1 MDIKAILNSEKGRTA
16 QAQRIFAAKAAEMK
30 ITAFTKEEC
39 KTLRSWFKSEVI
51 NFDGFFAT
59 KAGNDALCHGLKN
72 LQKGVKAKGVQDAQ
86 VDKQYIDTPKV
97 KKDAKGNQQAKGEHD
112 ADFDD
117 AQQQGQDDAQQQ
129 GQDDAQQQGQDDAQQ
144 QQGQDDAQ
152 QQGQDDAQQ
161 QGQDDAQQQG
171 QDDAQQQGQDD
182 AQQQG
187 QDDAQ
192 QQGQDDAQQQQGQD
206 DAQQQGQDEEDK
218 NTQKITYDD
227 LTESEKEAYWL
238 MKEGKIPYLWGPAGT
253 GKTTA
258 AQRIA
263 AASGQKFYFT
273 SSVFDKYDLTGFVDA
288 QGELIDTP
296 LIRAILN
303 GGDYLFD
310 EWDVSDNQSVKFF
323 NMLLSQRMFVI
334 PKYGVVKCHP
344 KFRVIAAGNTKGTGP
359 TANYPTAVIQDAS
372 CRNRFVSIY
381 YGYNEEI
388 EMKLAKGD
396 NALVSF
402 VHDLR
407 AAVKESGLDTVI
419 SYRNII
425 NCKDMQDIPFYKG
438 KDALIVKRCFSGDFD
453 EDNFEMVSANL
464 ETNNKYTKLFKGLE
478 IESI

>member
-112 ADFDD
+112 A
-117 AQQQGQDDAQQQ
+117 
-129 GQDDAQQQGQDDAQQ
+129 QQ

-182 AQQQG
+182 A
-187 QDDAQ
+187 
-192 QQGQDDAQQQQGQD
+192 QQQGQD

-438 KDALIVKRCFSGDFD
+438 KDALIVKRCFAGDFD
-453 EDNFEMVSANL
+453 EDNFVMVSANL

>member
-16 QAQRIFAAKAAEMK
+16 QAQRIFAAKAAEMN

-86 VDKQYIDTPKV
+86 VDKQYIDTPEV

-117 AQQQGQDDAQQQ
+117 A
-129 GQDDAQQQGQDDAQQ
+129 
-144 QQGQDDAQ
+144 
-152 QQGQDDAQQ
+152 
-161 QGQDDAQQQG
+161 
-171 QDDAQQQGQDD
+171 
-182 AQQQG
+182 
-187 QDDAQ
+187 
-192 QQGQDDAQQQQGQD
+192 QQQGQD

-396 NALVSF
+396 KLLVSF

-407 AAVKESGLDTVI
+407 AAVKDSGLDTVI

-438 KDALIVKRCFSGDFD
+438 KDALIVKRCFAGDFD

>member
-1 MDIKAILNSEKGRTA
+1 MDIKEILNSEKGRTA
-16 QAQRIFAAKAAEMK
+16 QAQKIFAAKAAEMN
-30 ITAFTKEEC
+30 ITEFTKDEC
-39 KTLRSWFKSEVI
+39 KMLRSWFKSEVI
-51 NFDGFFAT
+51 TLDGFFAT

-86 VDKQYIDTPKV
+86 VGKQKVETPEV
-97 KKDAKGNQQAKGEHD
+97 KKDAKGDQQAKGKHD
-112 ADFDD
+112 KDFEDD
-117 AQQQGQDDAQQQ
+117 AKQQGQDDAKQQS
-129 GQDDAQQQGQDDAQQ
+129 QDDS
-144 QQGQDDAQ
+144 
-152 QQGQDDAQQ
+152 
-161 QGQDDAQQQG
+161 
-171 QDDAQQQGQDD
+171 
-182 AQQQG
+182 
-187 QDDAQ
+187 
-192 QQGQDDAQQQQGQD
+192 
-206 DAQQQGQDEEDK
+206 
-218 NTQKITYDD
+218 QKVTYDD

-238 MKEGKIPYLWGPAGT
+238 MKDGKIPYLWGPAGT

-288 QGELIDTP
+288 QGQLIDTP

-344 KFRVIAAGNTKGTGP
+344 NFRVIAAGNTKGTGP

-396 NALVSF
+396 KALVSF

-438 KDALIVKRCFSGDFD
+438 KDALIVKRCFAGDFD

-478 IESI
+478 IETI

>member
-16 QAQRIFAAKAAEMK
+16 QAQKIFAAKAAEMN
-30 ITAFTKEEC
+30 ITEFTKEEC

-51 NFDGFFAT
+51 ALDGFFAT

-72 LQKGVKAKGVQDAQ
+72 LQKGVKAKGVKDAQ
-86 VDKQYIDTPKV
+86 VGKQKIETPEV
-97 KKDAKGNQQAKGEHD
+97 KKDAKGDQQAKGIHD
-112 ADFDD
+112 KDFGDD
-117 AQQQGQDDAQQQ
+117 AHQQGQDDAQQQ
-129 GQDDAQQQGQDDAQQ
+129 GQDDAQQQGQDD
-144 QQGQDDAQ
+144 
-152 QQGQDDAQQ
+152 
-161 QGQDDAQQQG
+161 
-171 QDDAQQQGQDD
+171 
-182 AQQQG
+182 
-187 QDDAQ
+187 
-192 QQGQDDAQQQQGQD
+192 
-206 DAQQQGQDEEDK
+206 
-218 NTQKITYDD
+218 TQKVTYED

-238 MKEGKIPYLWGPAGT
+238 MKDGKIPYLWGPAGT

-288 QGELIDTP
+288 QGQLIDTP

-344 KFRVIAAGNTKGTGP
+344 NFRVIAAGNTKGTGP

-396 NALVSF
+396 KALVSF

-438 KDALIVKRCFSGDFD
+438 KDALIVKRCFAGDFD

-478 IESI
+478 IETI

>member
-16 QAQRIFAAKAAEMK
+16 QAQKIFAAKAAEMN
-30 ITAFTKEEC
+30 ITEFTKEEC
-39 KTLRSWFKSEVI
+39 KMLRSWFKSEVI
-51 NFDGFFAT
+51 TLDGFFAT

-86 VDKQYIDTPKV
+86 VGKQKVETPEV
-97 KKDAKGNQQAKGEHD
+97 KKDAKGDQQAKGKHD
-112 ADFDD
+112 KDFGDD

-129 GQDDAQQQGQDDAQQ
+129 GQDDAK

-171 QDDAQQQGQDD
+171 QD
-182 AQQQG
+182 
-187 QDDAQ
+187 
-192 QQGQDDAQQQQGQD
+192 
-206 DAQQQGQDEEDK
+206 ES
-218 NTQKITYDD
+218 QKVTYDD

-238 MKEGKIPYLWGPAGT
+238 MKDGKIPYLWGPAGT

-288 QGELIDTP
+288 QGQLIDTP

-344 KFRVIAAGNTKGTGP
+344 NFRVIAAGNTKGTGP

-396 NALVSF
+396 KALVSF

-438 KDALIVKRCFSGDFD
+438 KDALIVKRCFAGDFD

-478 IESI
+478 IETI

>member
-16 QAQRIFAAKAAEMK
+16 QAQKIFAAKAAEMN
-30 ITAFTKEEC
+30 ITEFTKEEC

-51 NFDGFFAT
+51 ALDGFFAT

-86 VDKQYIDTPKV
+86 VGKQEIETPEV
-97 KKDAKGNQQAKGEHD
+97 KKDAKGDQQAKGKHD
-112 ADFDD
+112 KDFGDD
-117 AQQQGQDDAQQQ
+117 AKQQGQDDAKQQ
-129 GQDDAQQQGQDDAQQ
+129 GQDDAKQQGQDDAK
-144 QQGQDDAQ
+144 QQGQDDS
-152 QQGQDDAQQ
+152 
-161 QGQDDAQQQG
+161 
-171 QDDAQQQGQDD
+171 
-182 AQQQG
+182 
-187 QDDAQ
+187 
-192 QQGQDDAQQQQGQD
+192 
-206 DAQQQGQDEEDK
+206 
-218 NTQKITYDD
+218 QKITYDD

-238 MKEGKIPYLWGPAGT
+238 MKDGKIPYLWGPAGT

-288 QGELIDTP
+288 QGQLIDTP

-344 KFRVIAAGNTKGTGP
+344 NFRVIAAGNTKGTGP

-396 NALVSF
+396 KALVSF

-425 NCKDMQDIPFYKG
+425 NCKDMQEIPFYKG
-438 KDALIVKRCFSGDFD
+438 KDALIVKRCFAGDFD

-478 IESI
+478 VETI

>member
-1 MDIKAILNSEKGRTA
+1 MDIKEILNSEKGRTA
-16 QAQRIFAAKAAEMK
+16 QAQKIFAAKAAEMN
-30 ITAFTKEEC
+30 ITEFTKDEC
-39 KTLRSWFKSEVI
+39 KMLRSWFKSEVI
-51 NFDGFFAT
+51 TLDGFFAT

-86 VDKQYIDTPKV
+86 VGKQKIETPEV
-97 KKDAKGNQQAKGEHD
+97 KKDAKGDQQAKGKHD
-112 ADFDD
+112 KDFGDD
-117 AQQQGQDDAQQQ
+117 AHQQGQDDAK
-129 GQDDAQQQGQDDAQQ
+129 
-144 QQGQDDAQ
+144 
-152 QQGQDDAQQ
+152 
-161 QGQDDAQQQG
+161 
-171 QDDAQQQGQDD
+171 
-182 AQQQG
+182 
-187 QDDAQ
+187 
-192 QQGQDDAQQQQGQD
+192 
-206 DAQQQGQDEEDK
+206 QQGQDES
-218 NTQKITYDD
+218 QKVTYDD

-238 MKEGKIPYLWGPAGT
+238 MKDGKIPYLWGPAGT

-288 QGELIDTP
+288 QGQLIDTP

-344 KFRVIAAGNTKGTGP
+344 NFRVIAAGNTKGTGP

-396 NALVSF
+396 KALVSF

-438 KDALIVKRCFSGDFD
+438 KDALIVKRCFAGDFD

-478 IESI
+478 IETI

>member
-16 QAQRIFAAKAAEMK
+16 QAQRIFAAKAAEMN

-51 NFDGFFAT
+51 YFDGFFAT

-86 VDKQYIDTPKV
+86 VDKQDIDIPEV
-97 KKDAKGNQQAKGEHD
+97 KKDAKGDQQAKGEHD
-112 ADFDD
+112 ADF
-117 AQQQGQDDAQQQ
+117 DDAQQQ

-161 QGQDDAQQQG
+161 QQGQDDAQQQQG

-182 AQQQG
+182 AQ
-187 QDDAQ
+187 
-192 QQGQDDAQQQQGQD
+192 
-206 DAQQQGQDEEDK
+206 QQQGQDEEDK

-227 LTESEKEAYWL
+227 LTESEKEAFWL

-396 NALVSF
+396 NSLVSF

-438 KDALIVKRCFSGDFD
+438 KDALIVKRCFAGDFD

>member
-16 QAQRIFAAKAAEMK
+16 QAQKIFAAKAAEMN
-30 ITAFTKEEC
+30 ITEFTKEEC

-51 NFDGFFAT
+51 ALDGFFAT

-72 LQKGVKAKGVQDAQ
+72 LQKGVKAKGVKDAQ
-86 VDKQYIDTPKV
+86 VGKQKIETPEV
-97 KKDAKGNQQAKGEHD
+97 KKDAKGDQQAKGIHD
-112 ADFDD
+112 KDF
-117 AQQQGQDDAQQQ
+117 G
-129 GQDDAQQQGQDDAQQ
+129 
-144 QQGQDDAQ
+144 DDAQ

-187 QDDAQ
+187 QDD
-192 QQGQDDAQQQQGQD
+192 
-206 DAQQQGQDEEDK
+206 
-218 NTQKITYDD
+218 TQKVTYED

-238 MKEGKIPYLWGPAGT
+238 MKDGKIPYLWGPAGT

-263 AASGQKFYFT
+263 EASGQKFYFT

-288 QGELIDTP
+288 QGQLIDTP

-344 KFRVIAAGNTKGTGP
+344 NFRVIAAGNTKGTGP

-396 NALVSF
+396 KALVSF

-438 KDALIVKRCFSGDFD
+438 KDALIVKRCFAGDFD

-478 IESI
+478 IETI

>member
-16 QAQRIFAAKAAEMK
+16 QAQKIFAAKAAEMN
-30 ITAFTKEEC
+30 ITEFTKEEC

-51 NFDGFFAT
+51 ALDGFFAT

-72 LQKGVKAKGVQDAQ
+72 LQKGVKAKGVKDAQ
-86 VDKQYIDTPKV
+86 VGKQKIETPEV
-97 KKDAKGNQQAKGEHD
+97 KKDAKGDQQAKGKHD
-112 ADFDD
+112 KDFGDD
-117 AQQQGQDDAQQQ
+117 AKQQGQDDAQQQ
-129 GQDDAQQQGQDDAQQ
+129 GQDD
-144 QQGQDDAQ
+144 
-152 QQGQDDAQQ
+152 
-161 QGQDDAQQQG
+161 
-171 QDDAQQQGQDD
+171 
-182 AQQQG
+182 
-187 QDDAQ
+187 
-192 QQGQDDAQQQQGQD
+192 
-206 DAQQQGQDEEDK
+206 
-218 NTQKITYDD
+218 TQKVTYED

-238 MKEGKIPYLWGPAGT
+238 MKDGKIPYLWGPAGT

-263 AASGQKFYFT
+263 EASGQKFYFT

-344 KFRVIAAGNTKGTGP
+344 NFRVIAAGNTKGTGP

-396 NALVSF
+396 KALVSF

-438 KDALIVKRCFSGDFD
+438 KDALIVKRCFAGDFD

-478 IESI
+478 IETI

>member
-16 QAQRIFAAKAAEMK
+16 QAQKIFAAKAAEMN
-30 ITAFTKEEC
+30 ITEFTKEEC
-39 KTLRSWFKSEVI
+39 KMLRSWFKSEVI
-51 NFDGFFAT
+51 TLDGFFAT

-86 VDKQYIDTPKV
+86 VGKQEIETPEV
-97 KKDAKGNQQAKGEHD
+97 KKDAKGDQQAKGKHD
-112 ADFDD
+112 KDFGDD
-117 AQQQGQDDAQQQ
+117 AKQQGQDDAKQQ
-129 GQDDAQQQGQDDAQQ
+129 GQDDAKQQGQDDAK
-144 QQGQDDAQ
+144 QQGQDDAK
-152 QQGQDDAQQ
+152 
-161 QGQDDAQQQG
+161 
-171 QDDAQQQGQDD
+171 
-182 AQQQG
+182 
-187 QDDAQ
+187 
-192 QQGQDDAQQQQGQD
+192 
-206 DAQQQGQDEEDK
+206 QQGQDES
-218 NTQKITYDD
+218 QKVTYDD

-238 MKEGKIPYLWGPAGT
+238 MKDGKIPYLWGPAGT

-288 QGELIDTP
+288 QGQLIDTP

-344 KFRVIAAGNTKGTGP
+344 NFRVIAAGNTKGTGP

-396 NALVSF
+396 KALVSF

-425 NCKDMQDIPFYKG
+425 NCKDMQEIPFYKG
-438 KDALIVKRCFSGDFD
+438 KDALIVKRCFAGDFD

-478 IESI
+478 IETI

>member
-16 QAQRIFAAKAAEMK
+16 QAQKIFAAKAAEMN
-30 ITAFTKEEC
+30 ITEFTKEEC

-51 NFDGFFAT
+51 ALDGFFAT

-72 LQKGVKAKGVQDAQ
+72 LQKGVKAKGVKDAQ
-86 VDKQYIDTPKV
+86 VGKQKIETPEV
-97 KKDAKGNQQAKGEHD
+97 KKDAKGDQQAKGIHD
-112 ADFDD
+112 KDF
-117 AQQQGQDDAQQQ
+117 G
-129 GQDDAQQQGQDDAQQ
+129 
-144 QQGQDDAQ
+144 DDAQ

-171 QDDAQQQGQDD
+171 QDDAQQQGQDN

-192 QQGQDDAQQQQGQD
+192 QQGQDDAQ
-206 DAQQQGQDEEDK
+206 K
-218 NTQKITYDD
+218 VTYDD

-238 MKEGKIPYLWGPAGT
+238 MKDGKIPYLWGPAGT

-263 AASGQKFYFT
+263 EASGQKFYFT

-344 KFRVIAAGNTKGTGP
+344 NFRVIAAGNTKGTGP

-396 NALVSF
+396 KALVSF

-438 KDALIVKRCFSGDFD
+438 KDALIVKRCFAGDFD

-478 IESI
+478 IETI

>member
-16 QAQRIFAAKAAEMK
+16 QAQKIFAAKAAEMN
-30 ITAFTKEEC
+30 ITEFTKEEC

-51 NFDGFFAT
+51 TLDGFFAT

-72 LQKGVKAKGVQDAQ
+72 LQKGVKAKGVKDAQ
-86 VDKQYIDTPKV
+86 VGKQKIETPEV
-97 KKDAKGNQQAKGEHD
+97 KKDAKGDQQAKGKHD
-112 ADFDD
+112 KDFGDD

-129 GQDDAQQQGQDDAQQ
+129 GQDDAQ
-144 QQGQDDAQ
+144 
-152 QQGQDDAQQ
+152 
-161 QGQDDAQQQG
+161 
-171 QDDAQQQGQDD
+171 
-182 AQQQG
+182 
-187 QDDAQ
+187 
-192 QQGQDDAQQQQGQD
+192 
-206 DAQQQGQDEEDK
+206 K
-218 NTQKITYDD
+218 VTYDD

-238 MKEGKIPYLWGPAGT
+238 MKDGKIPYLWGPAGT

-263 AASGQKFYFT
+263 EASGQKFYFT

-288 QGELIDTP
+288 QGQLIDTP

-344 KFRVIAAGNTKGTGP
+344 NFRVIAAGNTKGTGP

-396 NALVSF
+396 EALVSF

-438 KDALIVKRCFSGDFD
+438 KDALIVKRCFAGDFD

-478 IESI
+478 IETI

>member
-16 QAQRIFAAKAAEMK
+16 QAQKIFAAKAAEMN
-30 ITAFTKEEC
+30 ITEFTKEEC
-39 KTLRSWFKSEVI
+39 KMLRSWFKSEVI
-51 NFDGFFAT
+51 TLDGFFAT

-86 VDKQYIDTPKV
+86 VGKQEIETPEV
-97 KKDAKGNQQAKGEHD
+97 KKDAKGDQQAKGKHD
-112 ADFDD
+112 KDFGDD
-117 AQQQGQDDAQQQ
+117 AKQQGQDDAKQQ
-129 GQDDAQQQGQDDAQQ
+129 GQDDAKQQGQDDS
-144 QQGQDDAQ
+144 
-152 QQGQDDAQQ
+152 
-161 QGQDDAQQQG
+161 
-171 QDDAQQQGQDD
+171 
-182 AQQQG
+182 
-187 QDDAQ
+187 
-192 QQGQDDAQQQQGQD
+192 
-206 DAQQQGQDEEDK
+206 
-218 NTQKITYDD
+218 QKITYDD
-227 LTESEKEAYWL
+227 LTESEKEAFWL
-238 MKEGKIPYLWGPAGT
+238 MKDGKIPYLWGPAGT

-344 KFRVIAAGNTKGTGP
+344 NFRVIAAGNTKGTGP

-396 NALVSF
+396 KALVSF

-438 KDALIVKRCFSGDFD
+438 KDALIVKRCFAGDFD

-478 IESI
+478 IETI

>member
-16 QAQRIFAAKAAEMK
+16 QAQKIFAAKAAEMN
-30 ITAFTKEEC
+30 ITEFTKEEC

-51 NFDGFFAT
+51 ALDGFFAT

-72 LQKGVKAKGVQDAQ
+72 LQKGVKAKGVKDAQ
-86 VDKQYIDTPKV
+86 VGKQKIETPEV
-97 KKDAKGNQQAKGEHD
+97 KKDAKGDQQAKGIHD
-112 ADFDD
+112 KDFGDD

-129 GQDDAQQQGQDDAQQ
+129 GQDDAQQQGQDD
-144 QQGQDDAQ
+144 
-152 QQGQDDAQQ
+152 
-161 QGQDDAQQQG
+161 
-171 QDDAQQQGQDD
+171 
-182 AQQQG
+182 
-187 QDDAQ
+187 
-192 QQGQDDAQQQQGQD
+192 
-206 DAQQQGQDEEDK
+206 
-218 NTQKITYDD
+218 TQKVTYED

-238 MKEGKIPYLWGPAGT
+238 MKDGKIPYLWGPAGT

-263 AASGQKFYFT
+263 EASGQKFYFT

-288 QGELIDTP
+288 QGQLIDTP

-344 KFRVIAAGNTKGTGP
+344 NFRVIAAGNTKGTGP

-396 NALVSF
+396 KALVSF

-438 KDALIVKRCFSGDFD
+438 KDALIVKRCFAGDFD

-478 IESI
+478 IETI

>member
-16 QAQRIFAAKAAEMK
+16 QAQKIFAAKAAEMN
-30 ITAFTKEEC
+30 ITEFTKEEC

-51 NFDGFFAT
+51 ALDGFFAT

-72 LQKGVKAKGVQDAQ
+72 LQKGVKAKGVKDAQ
-86 VDKQYIDTPKV
+86 VGKQKIETPEV
-97 KKDAKGNQQAKGEHD
+97 KKDAKGDQQAKGKHD
-112 ADFDD
+112 KDFGDD
-117 AQQQGQDDAQQQ
+117 AKQQGQDDAK
-129 GQDDAQQQGQDDAQQ
+129 
-144 QQGQDDAQ
+144 
-152 QQGQDDAQQ
+152 
-161 QGQDDAQQQG
+161 
-171 QDDAQQQGQDD
+171 
-182 AQQQG
+182 
-187 QDDAQ
+187 
-192 QQGQDDAQQQQGQD
+192 
-206 DAQQQGQDEEDK
+206 QQGQDES
-218 NTQKITYDD
+218 QKVTYDD

-238 MKEGKIPYLWGPAGT
+238 MKDGKIPYLWGPAGT

-288 QGELIDTP
+288 QGQLIDTP

-344 KFRVIAAGNTKGTGP
+344 NFRVIAAGNTKGTGP

-396 NALVSF
+396 KALVSF

-438 KDALIVKRCFSGDFD
+438 KDALIVKRCFAGDFD

-478 IESI
+478 IETI

>member
-16 QAQRIFAAKAAEMK
+16 QAQKIFAAKAAEMN
-30 ITAFTKEEC
+30 ITEFTKDEC
-39 KTLRSWFKSEVI
+39 KMLRSWFKSEVI
-51 NFDGFFAT
+51 TLDGFFAT

-86 VDKQYIDTPKV
+86 VGKQKIETPEV
-97 KKDAKGNQQAKGEHD
+97 KKDAKGDQQAKGKHD
-112 ADFDD
+112 KDFGDD
-117 AQQQGQDDAQQQ
+117 AKQQGQDDAKQQ
-129 GQDDAQQQGQDDAQQ
+129 GQDDAKQQGQDD
-144 QQGQDDAQ
+144 
-152 QQGQDDAQQ
+152 
-161 QGQDDAQQQG
+161 
-171 QDDAQQQGQDD
+171 
-182 AQQQG
+182 
-187 QDDAQ
+187 
-192 QQGQDDAQQQQGQD
+192 
-206 DAQQQGQDEEDK
+206 
-218 NTQKITYDD
+218 TQKITYDD

-238 MKEGKIPYLWGPAGT
+238 MKDGKIPYLWGPAGT

-288 QGELIDTP
+288 QGQLIDTP
-296 LIRAILN
+296 LIRAIIN

-344 KFRVIAAGNTKGTGP
+344 NFRVIAAGNTKGTGP

-396 NALVSF
+396 KALVSF

-425 NCKDMQDIPFYKG
+425 NCKDMQEIPFYKG
-438 KDALIVKRCFSGDFD
+438 KDALIVKRCFAGDFD

-478 IESI
+478 IETI

>member
-1 MDIKAILNSEKGRTA
+1 MDIKAILKSEKGRTA
-16 QAQRIFAAKAAEMK
+16 QAQKIFAAKAAEMN
-30 ITAFTKEEC
+30 ITEFTKEEC

-51 NFDGFFAT
+51 TLDGFFAT

-86 VDKQYIDTPKV
+86 VGKQKVETPEV
-97 KKDAKGNQQAKGEHD
+97 KKDAKGDQQAKGKHD
-112 ADFDD
+112 KDFGDD
-117 AQQQGQDDAQQQ
+117 AQQQGQDDAKQQ
-129 GQDDAQQQGQDDAQQ
+129 GQDD
-144 QQGQDDAQ
+144 
-152 QQGQDDAQQ
+152 
-161 QGQDDAQQQG
+161 
-171 QDDAQQQGQDD
+171 
-182 AQQQG
+182 
-187 QDDAQ
+187 
-192 QQGQDDAQQQQGQD
+192 
-206 DAQQQGQDEEDK
+206 
-218 NTQKITYDD
+218 TQKVTYED

-238 MKEGKIPYLWGPAGT
+238 MKDGKIPYLWGPAGT

-263 AASGQKFYFT
+263 EASGQKFYFT

-288 QGELIDTP
+288 QGQLIDTP

-344 KFRVIAAGNTKGTGP
+344 NFRVIAAGNTKGTGP

-396 NALVSF
+396 KALVSF

-438 KDALIVKRCFSGDFD
+438 KDALIVKRCFAGDFD

-478 IESI
+478 IETI

>member
-1 MDIKAILNSEKGRTA
+1 MDIKEILNSEKGRTA
-16 QAQRIFAAKAAEMK
+16 QAQKIFAAKAAEMN
-30 ITAFTKEEC
+30 ITEFTKEEC

-51 NFDGFFAT
+51 ALDGFFAT

-86 VDKQYIDTPKV
+86 VGKQKIETPEV
-97 KKDAKGNQQAKGEHD
+97 KKDAKGDQQAKGKHD
-112 ADFDD
+112 KDFEDD
-117 AQQQGQDDAQQQ
+117 AKQQGQDDAKQQ
-129 GQDDAQQQGQDDAQQ
+129 GQDDAKQQGQDDAK
-144 QQGQDDAQ
+144 QQGQDDAK
-152 QQGQDDAQQ
+152 
-161 QGQDDAQQQG
+161 
-171 QDDAQQQGQDD
+171 
-182 AQQQG
+182 
-187 QDDAQ
+187 
-192 QQGQDDAQQQQGQD
+192 
-206 DAQQQGQDEEDK
+206 QQGQDES
-218 NTQKITYDD
+218 QKVTYDD

-238 MKEGKIPYLWGPAGT
+238 MKDGKIPYLWGPAGT

-288 QGELIDTP
+288 QGQLIDTP

-344 KFRVIAAGNTKGTGP
+344 NFRVIAAGNTKGTGP

-396 NALVSF
+396 KALVSF

-438 KDALIVKRCFSGDFD
+438 KDALIVKRCFAGDFD

-478 IESI
+478 IETI

>member
-16 QAQRIFAAKAAEMK
+16 QAQRIFAAKAAEMN
-30 ITAFTKEEC
+30 ITSFTKEEC

-86 VDKQYIDTPKV
+86 VDKQYIDTPEV

-112 ADFDD
+112 VDFDD

-129 GQDDAQQQGQDDAQQ
+129 GQDDAQQQGQDDA
-144 QQGQDDAQ
+144 
-152 QQGQDDAQQ
+152 
-161 QGQDDAQQQG
+161 
-171 QDDAQQQGQDD
+171 
-182 AQQQG
+182 
-187 QDDAQ
+187 
-192 QQGQDDAQQQQGQD
+192 
-206 DAQQQGQDEEDK
+206 E
-218 NTQKITYDD
+218 NTKKITYDD

-396 NALVSF
+396 NSLVSF

-438 KDALIVKRCFSGDFD
+438 KDALIVKRCFAGDFD

>member
-16 QAQRIFAAKAAEMK
+16 QAQKIFAAKAAEMN
-30 ITAFTKEEC
+30 ITEFTKEEC
-39 KTLRSWFKSEVI
+39 KMLRSWFKSEVI
-51 NFDGFFAT
+51 TLDGFFAT

-86 VDKQYIDTPKV
+86 VGKQEIETPEV
-97 KKDAKGNQQAKGEHD
+97 KKDAKGDQQAKGKHD
-112 ADFDD
+112 KDFGDD
-117 AQQQGQDDAQQQ
+117 AKQQGQDDAKQQ
-129 GQDDAQQQGQDDAQQ
+129 GQDD
-144 QQGQDDAQ
+144 
-152 QQGQDDAQQ
+152 
-161 QGQDDAQQQG
+161 
-171 QDDAQQQGQDD
+171 
-182 AQQQG
+182 
-187 QDDAQ
+187 
-192 QQGQDDAQQQQGQD
+192 
-206 DAQQQGQDEEDK
+206 
-218 NTQKITYDD
+218 TQKVTYDD

-238 MKEGKIPYLWGPAGT
+238 MKDGKIPYLWGPAGT

-288 QGELIDTP
+288 QGQLIDTP
-296 LIRAILN
+296 LIRAIIN

-344 KFRVIAAGNTKGTGP
+344 NFRVIAAGNTKGTGP

-396 NALVSF
+396 KALVSF

-425 NCKDMQDIPFYKG
+425 NCKDMQEIPFYKG
-438 KDALIVKRCFSGDFD
+438 KDALIVKRCFAGDFD

-478 IESI
+478 IETI

>member
-16 QAQRIFAAKAAEMK
+16 QAQKIFAAKAAEMN
-30 ITAFTKEEC
+30 ITEFTKDEC
-39 KTLRSWFKSEVI
+39 KMLRSWFKSEVI
-51 NFDGFFAT
+51 TLDGFFAT

-86 VDKQYIDTPKV
+86 VGKQKIETPEV
-97 KKDAKGNQQAKGEHD
+97 KKDAKWDQQAKGKHD
-112 ADFDD
+112 KDFGDD
-117 AQQQGQDDAQQQ
+117 AKQQGQDDAKQQ
-129 GQDDAQQQGQDDAQQ
+129 GQDDAKQQGQDD
-144 QQGQDDAQ
+144 
-152 QQGQDDAQQ
+152 
-161 QGQDDAQQQG
+161 
-171 QDDAQQQGQDD
+171 
-182 AQQQG
+182 
-187 QDDAQ
+187 
-192 QQGQDDAQQQQGQD
+192 
-206 DAQQQGQDEEDK
+206 
-218 NTQKITYDD
+218 TQKITYDD

-238 MKEGKIPYLWGPAGT
+238 MKDGKIPYLWGPAGT

-288 QGELIDTP
+288 KGQLIDTP
-296 LIRAILN
+296 LIRAIIN

-344 KFRVIAAGNTKGTGP
+344 NFRVIAAGNTKGTGP

-396 NALVSF
+396 KALVSF

-425 NCKDMQDIPFYKG
+425 NCKDMQEIPFYKG
-438 KDALIVKRCFSGDFD
+438 KDALIVKRCFAGDFD

-478 IESI
+478 IETI

>member
-16 QAQRIFAAKAAEMK
+16 QAQKIFAAKAAEMN
-30 ITAFTKEEC
+30 ITEFTKEEC

-51 NFDGFFAT
+51 ALDGFFAT

-72 LQKGVKAKGVQDAQ
+72 LQKGVKAKGVKDAQ
-86 VDKQYIDTPKV
+86 VGKQKIETPEV
-97 KKDAKGNQQAKGEHD
+97 KKDAKGDQQAKGIHD
-112 ADFDD
+112 KDFGDD

-129 GQDDAQQQGQDDAQQ
+129 GQD
-144 QQGQDDAQ
+144 
-152 QQGQDDAQQ
+152 
-161 QGQDDAQQQG
+161 
-171 QDDAQQQGQDD
+171 
-182 AQQQG
+182 
-187 QDDAQ
+187 
-192 QQGQDDAQQQQGQD
+192 
-206 DAQQQGQDEEDK
+206 ES
-218 NTQKITYDD
+218 QKVTYDD

-238 MKEGKIPYLWGPAGT
+238 MKDGKIPYLWGPAGT

-263 AASGQKFYFT
+263 EASGQKFYFT

-288 QGELIDTP
+288 QGQLIDTP

-344 KFRVIAAGNTKGTGP
+344 NFRVIAAGNTKGTGP

-396 NALVSF
+396 KALVSF

-438 KDALIVKRCFSGDFD
+438 KDALIVKRCFAGDFD

-478 IESI
+478 IETI

>member
-16 QAQRIFAAKAAEMK
+16 QAQKIFAAKAAEMN
-30 ITAFTKEEC
+30 ITEFTKEEC

-51 NFDGFFAT
+51 ALDGFFAT

-72 LQKGVKAKGVQDAQ
+72 LQKGVKAKGVKDAQ
-86 VDKQYIDTPKV
+86 VGKQKIETPEV
-97 KKDAKGNQQAKGEHD
+97 KKDAKGDQQVKGIHD
-112 ADFDD
+112 KDF
-117 AQQQGQDDAQQQ
+117 G
-129 GQDDAQQQGQDDAQQ
+129 
-144 QQGQDDAQ
+144 DDAQ

-182 AQQQG
+182 AQ
-187 QDDAQ
+187 
-192 QQGQDDAQQQQGQD
+192 
-206 DAQQQGQDEEDK
+206 K
-218 NTQKITYDD
+218 VTYDD

-238 MKEGKIPYLWGPAGT
+238 MKDGKIPYLWGPAGT

-263 AASGQKFYFT
+263 EASGQKFYFT

-288 QGELIDTP
+288 QGQLIDTP

-344 KFRVIAAGNTKGTGP
+344 NFRVIAAGNTKGTGP

-396 NALVSF
+396 KALVSF

-438 KDALIVKRCFSGDFD
+438 KDALIVKRCFAGDFD

-478 IESI
+478 IETI

>member
-1 MDIKAILNSEKGRTA
+1 MDIKEILNSEKGRTA
-16 QAQRIFAAKAAEMK
+16 QAQKIFAAKAAEMN
-30 ITAFTKEEC
+30 ITEFTKEEC

-51 NFDGFFAT
+51 ALDGFFAT

-86 VDKQYIDTPKV
+86 VGKQKIETPEV
-97 KKDAKGNQQAKGEHD
+97 KKDAKGDQQAKGKHD
-112 ADFDD
+112 KDFGDD

-129 GQDDAQQQGQDDAQQ
+129 GQDDAKQQGQDD
-144 QQGQDDAQ
+144 
-152 QQGQDDAQQ
+152 
-161 QGQDDAQQQG
+161 
-171 QDDAQQQGQDD
+171 
-182 AQQQG
+182 
-187 QDDAQ
+187 
-192 QQGQDDAQQQQGQD
+192 
-206 DAQQQGQDEEDK
+206 
-218 NTQKITYDD
+218 TQKVTYED

-238 MKEGKIPYLWGPAGT
+238 MKDGKIPYLWGPAGT

-263 AASGQKFYFT
+263 EASGQKFYFT

-344 KFRVIAAGNTKGTGP
+344 NFRVIAAGNTKGTGP

-396 NALVSF
+396 KALVSF

-438 KDALIVKRCFSGDFD
+438 KDALIVKRCFAGDFD

-478 IESI
+478 IETI